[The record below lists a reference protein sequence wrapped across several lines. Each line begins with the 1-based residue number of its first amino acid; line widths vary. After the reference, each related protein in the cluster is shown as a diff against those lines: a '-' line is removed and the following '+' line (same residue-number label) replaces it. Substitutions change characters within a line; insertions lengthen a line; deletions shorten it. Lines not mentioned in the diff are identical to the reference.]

1 VADFLTLVPP
11 SRARELLLSQ
21 VQYKGDVDLVG
32 ISESIGRISA
42 EDILAPHPLPQFPR
56 STVDGYAVR
65 AKDTFG
71 ASESSP
77 AYITIIDE
85 VTMGSQP
92 QHQVGSGEASSIHTG
107 GMIPVGSDAVVM
119 VENTQ
124 IARDKE
130 IEIYRSVSTGENV
143 ISVGEDVVQ
152 GQLVLPKGKLIR
164 PSEVGGL
171 AALGISSLRVAKKM
185 KVGIIS
191 TGDEV
196 VPIEDDVQ
204 LGQVR
209 DVNSHTLAGLVNTSG
224 AVSILYGIIQDNFD
238 DLIAVARKALD
249 ECDLLLITAGSSA
262 SSRDMT
268 AKVINDLGK
277 PGVLVHGIN
286 TRPGKPTILGL
297 CGGKAVIGLPGNPVS
312 ALINGMLFVV
322 PLLDK
327 LTGKLSSA
335 PNPSIK
341 ATLTVN
347 LASQA
352 GREDW
357 QPIKLIPGEQGWMA
371 DPVFGKSNLIFSLS
385 FSDGLVCIRPDE
397 TGLSAG
403 ELVDVFLF

>member
-11 SRARELLLSQ
+11 SLARELLLSQ
-21 VQYKGDVDLVG
+21 VQYKGDVDLIG
-32 ISESIGRISA
+32 ISDSIGRICA

-77 AYITIIDE
+77 AYTTVIDE

-196 VPIEDDVQ
+196 VPLEDDVQ

-357 QPIKLIPGEQGWMA
+357 QPIKLIQGEQGWMA

-385 FSDGLVCIRPDE
+385 FSDGLICIRPDE

>member
-77 AYITIIDE
+77 AYITVIDE

-357 QPIKLIPGEQGWMA
+357 QPIKLIQGEQGWMA

-385 FSDGLVCIRPDE
+385 FSDGLICIRPDE

>member
-357 QPIKLIPGEQGWMA
+357 QPIKLIQGEQGWMA

-385 FSDGLVCIRPDE
+385 FSDGLICIRPDE

>member
-196 VPIEDDVQ
+196 VPLEDDVQ

-357 QPIKLIPGEQGWMA
+357 QPIKLIQGEQGWMA

-385 FSDGLVCIRPDE
+385 FSDGLICIRPDE

>member
-11 SRARELLLSQ
+11 SLARELLLSQ

-32 ISESIGRISA
+32 ISDSIGRISA

-77 AYITIIDE
+77 AYITVIDE

-196 VPIEDDVQ
+196 VPLEDDVQ

-357 QPIKLIPGEQGWMA
+357 QPIKLIQGEQGWMA

-385 FSDGLVCIRPDE
+385 FSDGLICIRPDE

>member
-11 SRARELLLSQ
+11 SLARELLLSQ
-21 VQYKGDVDLVG
+21 VQYKGDVDLIG
-32 ISESIGRISA
+32 ISDSIGRICA

-77 AYITIIDE
+77 AYTTVIDE

-171 AALGISSLRVAKKM
+171 AALGIFSLRVARKM

-196 VPIEDDVQ
+196 VPIEADVQ